1 MCTHSICA
9 IQQTPTVNPPPAVGT
24 ELDDFLQG
32 WPDVPPLVVMEAA
45 TQHDVSWRDASKS
58 TDRQVFNAAVQA
70 GPPTLSG
77 PGLLASPELVR
88 WAAHHAVTQADL
100 LSDHVV
106 QSLLEESLDLM
117 APGAPRELL
126 NTVVAVACR
135 AQQTMAR
142 LLLRRLCGYDGEP
155 EVRRADFLAA
165 FVLLEE
171 AAERSVGQYD

>member
-1 MCTHSICA
+1 MAGRPSAGRDGGCNPARRLLEGCVYVYRSPGVQCCRASGTADA
-9 IQQTPTVNPPPAVGT
+9 I
-24 ELDDFLQG
+24 
-32 WPDVPPLVVMEAA
+32 
-45 TQHDVSWRDASKS
+45 
-58 TDRQVFNAAVQA
+58 
-70 GPPTLSG
+70 G

>member
-1 MCTHSICA
+1 MSPGGMRLRLQIARLQCCRASGTADA
-9 IQQTPTVNPPPAVGT
+9 IGAG
-24 ELDDFLQG
+24 
-32 WPDVPPLVVMEAA
+32 AA
-45 TQHDVSWRDASKS
+45 GI
-58 TDRQVFNAAVQA
+58 A
-70 GPPTLSG
+70 GAGSMGRTSRRHAG
-77 PGLLASPELVR
+77 GSSVR
-88 WAAHHAVTQADL
+88 
-100 LSDHVV
+100 SCRPVV

-135 AQQTMAR
+135 AQRTMAR